1 MLVLVLAS
9 FLSFLALWFPVYW
22 GEALS
27 WRLHQRVDPR
37 ASLGRAFPWFGKAA
51 RRQQC
56 VKVGLGLDY
65 RRGRREGEAFF
76 FSPKN
81 LSLRLVLAS
90 NVTVENPRALDG
102 CAVVAAVDGA
112 AVLDRSRDDGDALL
126 GKSLNSFS

>member
-1 MLVLVLAS
+1 MS
-9 FLSFLALWFPVYW
+9 RW
-22 GEALS
+22 GWGWTIEEEGGT
-27 WRLHQRVDPR
+27 
-37 ASLGRAFPWFGKAA
+37 LG
-51 RRQQC
+51 
-56 VKVGLGLDY
+56 
-65 RRGRREGEAFF
+65 EEAFF